1 MEPNMSENITVTR
14 QSLKALLCDEWVAS
28 DKANQLNE
36 KLANTRAKLED
47 AWQEASD
54 AKNATKEADADTAK
68 AVDAIRA
75 LLRAIRDEHPNWKHA
90 AVSAAADYLDARIHD
105 ARVDGA
111 RP

>member
-14 QSLKALLCDEWVAS
+14 QSLKALLCD
-28 DKANQLNE
+28 
-36 KLANTRAKLED
+36 
-47 AWQEASD
+47 
-54 AKNATKEADADTAK
+54 ADADTAK